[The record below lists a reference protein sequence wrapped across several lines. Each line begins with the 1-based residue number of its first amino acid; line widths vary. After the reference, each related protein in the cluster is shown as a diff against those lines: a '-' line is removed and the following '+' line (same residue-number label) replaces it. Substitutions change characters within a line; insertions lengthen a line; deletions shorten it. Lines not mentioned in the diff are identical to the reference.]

1 MVSNLIAVFKTR
13 LRGNSIR
20 VPREILRMLGYTD
33 TTELIVIISD
43 DRIVIRPYRESI
55 QNVEGHIKWL
65 KKNAPECFSEE
76 KTVVRSKWVSI
87 DWMKRKLGLKQ

>member
-1 MVSNLIAVFKTR
+1 MAFSLIVVFRTR

-20 VPREILRMLGYTD
+20 VPKEILRMLGYTD

-43 DRIVIRPYRESI
+43 DRIIRPYRESI
-55 QNVEGHIKWL
+55 QNVEEHIKWL

-76 KTVVRSKWVSI
+76 TVAKSKWVSI